1 MRVGIC
7 LCTLAVMAPLS
18 AHAQI
23 TRLNVQGP
31 YTQPSSGM
39 TWPEN
44 VGDFS
49 RVSILQYKADGSDMS
64 AGYHRMLAHAEI
76 VATAYTFPIP
86 AGAVRDASGHIGQS
100 QCAPMAAEI
109 MREVTQAAP
118 SAKPLTAEAVTLD
131 QQGPQQGFHGIFA
144 LTAPHFMD
152 RTDEAVKSEAYVF
165 CVKDKWIAEYRF
177 SYPVATQDARKEI
190 DAFMAGLKWTY
201 AGP

>member
-7 LCTLAVMAPLS
+7 LCALAVMTPPS

-31 YTQPSSGM
+31 YTQQSSGM
-39 TWPEN
+39 TWPES

-86 AGAVRDASGHIGQS
+86 AGSTTDASGHIGQS
-100 QCAPMAAEI
+100 QCAPLAAEI
-109 MREVTQAAP
+109 MREVPQASP
-118 SAKPLTAEAVTLD
+118 SAKPLSAEAVTLD

>member
-1 MRVGIC
+1 MRVGTC
-7 LCTLAVMAPLS
+7 LCAAAAMAALP
-18 AHAQI
+18 AYAQI

-31 YTQPSSGM
+31 YTQQSSGM
-39 TWPEN
+39 TYPES

-49 RVSILQYKADGSDMS
+49 RVSILQYKPDGSDMS
-64 AGYHRMLAHAEI
+64 AGYHRMLAQAEI

-86 AGAVRDASGHIGQS
+86 AGATTDASGHIGQS
-100 QCAPMAAEI
+100 QCAPQAAAI
-109 MREVTQAAP
+109 LREVTQAAP
-118 SAKPLTAEAVTLD
+118 SAKPLSVEAVTLD
-131 QQGPQQGFHGIFA
+131 QQGPQWGIHGIFA

-165 CVKDKWIAEYRF
+165 CVKDKWIAEFRF
-177 SYPVATQDARKEI
+177 SYPAATPDARTEI

>member
-1 MRVGIC
+1 MRVGIW
-7 LCTLAVMAPLS
+7 LCVMAVMAPLS
-18 AHAQI
+18 AQAQI

-31 YTQPSSGM
+31 YTQLSSGM
-39 TWPEN
+39 TYPES

-86 AGAVRDASGHIGQS
+86 AGSATDASGHIGQS
-100 QCAPMAAEI
+100 QCAPMAQEI

-118 SAKPLTAEAVTLD
+118 SAKPLSAETVSLD

-144 LTAPHFMD
+144 LTAPRFMD
-152 RTDEAVKSEAYVF
+152 RTDEPVKSEAYVF
-165 CVKDKWIAEYRF
+165 CVKDKWIAEFRF
-177 SYPVATQDARKEI
+177 SHPAATPDARKEI

-201 AGP
+201 SGP